1 MAFFCQPSTVNYLL
15 APICYLLSP
24 IRHPSAIFVGM
35 KVLMVCLGNICRSPL
50 AEGILQQKAREAGL
64 AWEVDSAGTGN
75 YHIGE
80 PPHQLSQKVALLNGI
95 DIGQQRCRQ
104 FHPKDTDQF
113 DLIYVMDHNNYQDV
127 KRMSGERWNESKTRL
142 ILSEIDNSDDAVP
155 DPWYGT
161 EKDYHHVFALLSS
174 ACDHIILKYNQSNK

>member
-1 MAFFCQPSTVNYLL
+1 L

-104 FHPKDTDQF
+104 FHPKDMDQF